1 MLRVHPSI
9 LPLVLQHH
17 PTIADIADNSKS
29 GMEIWSI
36 VLVVIV
42 LVTSM
47 IVSLVTTMVLVNLT
61 NRLIVRC
68 SRPFLLLADFEP

>member
-1 MLRVHPSI
+1 
-9 LPLVLQHH
+9 
-17 PTIADIADNSKS
+17 
-29 GMEIWSI
+29 MEIWSI
-36 VLVVIV
+36 VLVAIV

-47 IVSLVTTMVLVNLT
+47 IVSLVTTLVLVNLT